1 MPTDLELLTFEATHE
16 RHTGVKEETIR
27 KELGMTPARYY
38 QRLGRFIETLDAVK
52 HDPVLVH
59 RLRRER
65 DRTDQRRQRVQRVTR

>member
-27 KELGMTPARYY
+27 TELGMTPARYY
-38 QRLGRFIETLDAVK
+38 QRLGRFIDTLDAVK

-59 RLRRER
+59 RLRRR
-65 DRTDQRRQRVQRVTR
+65 QDQTEGRRRARLAS